1 MAEIQ
6 APNVLGSYIQGL
18 EYARANKMARMQ
30 EAAAMQEAQREAQ
43 LRNFLS
49 TADLTTPE
57 AQNALLKF
65 GKPGA
70 EMAKTLGEM
79 STQALTRKKTEL
91 EIGAAERKNKIDQ
104 LSSVVATLRGALK
117 DPASY
122 QLRRQ
127 LAAEQGLD
135 VSNVPETFDP
145 NTTPQWIQSQI
156 DQLLPIKDQLE
167 LEHQDAQLG
176 LEKRRTEAQETG
188 VGLERRRL
196 AVTEAKEAREAR
208 EAGDKSIVARTET
221 SADGTV
227 RFYNKF
233 GDLIKTERGAGK
245 PSGAFEKS
253 KIAREE
259 TQRNISEALSNLKEI
274 VKPGGLIEKSTGSG
288 LGRARDVTA
297 GFFGKATEGAIAAGQ
312 LAPLADQVL
321 KLVPRFEG
329 PQSDKDT
336 QSYREAAGQLADST
350 LPNEIR
356 KAAANTIIKLFERRQ
371 NQFTMQGAEL
381 ESSPSIDALLD
392 KYK

>member
-70 EMAKTLGEM
+70 EMAKTLGEL

-233 GDLIKTERGAGK
+233 GDLIKTEKGAGK

-259 TQRNISEALSNLKEI
+259 TQRNITEALSNLREI

-336 QSYREAAGQLADST
+336 QSYREAAGQLADPT